1 MSIPRAAHLLVLLSV
16 LAAISL
22 SCGAAAAVL
31 SVYDTDGHELS
42 ADADYY
48 VLPAPRGSGNGGGGG
63 GGLTMAPNGLRCPL
77 FVAQETDPLRKGFPV
92 RFTPLPQQGGNDDD
106 RTVRVASDVRVH
118 FAAVT
123 TCVQTTEWHVSGDG
137 DAPAPLLP
145 SGRRRLVLTGPI
157 RSPSPNGREK
167 VFRVEKHGRGG
178 YKLVWCGGAAGS
190 TSSSCQDLGVFRDDG
205 DRRAWLG
212 TAETDRAHVV
222 VFEKAATVHA

>member
-1 MSIPRAAHLLVLLSV
+1 MGIPRAARLLVLVSV

-22 SCGAAAAVL
+22 SCGAAAAAL
-31 SVYDTDGHELS
+31 PPVYDTDGHELS

-48 VLPAPRGSGNGGGGG
+48 VLPVPHGSGSG

-77 FVAQETDPLRKGFPV
+77 FVAQEADPLRKGFPV
-92 RFTPLPQQGGNDDD
+92 RFTPLPQQGD
-106 RTVRVASDVRVH
+106 RTVRVASDVGVH

-137 DAPAPLLP
+137 DALATAPAPAPVLS
-145 SGRRRLVLTGPI
+145 SGRRLVLTGPV

-178 YKLVWCGGAAGS
+178 YKLVWCGGAASGS

-212 TAETDRAHVV
+212 TTETDRAHAVM
-222 VFEKAATVHA
+222 FEKAATVHA

>member
-22 SCGAAAAVL
+22 SCGAAAAL
-31 SVYDTDGHELS
+31 PVYDTDGHELS

-48 VLPAPRGSGNGGGGG
+48 VLPAPRGSGGGG

-92 RFTPLPQQGGNDDD
+92 RFTPLPQQDQGGNAND
-106 RTVRVASDVRVH
+106 RTVRVNSDVGVH

-145 SGRRRLVLTGPI
+145 SGRRRLVLTGPA

-167 VFRVEKHGRGG
+167 VFRVEKHSRGG
-178 YKLVWCGGAAGS
+178 YKLVWCGAAGS
-190 TSSSCQDLGVFRDDG
+190 GSTSSCQDLGVVRDDG

>member
-16 LAAISL
+16 LAANSL
-22 SCGAAAAVL
+22 SSGAAAAAL
-31 SVYDTDGHELS
+31 PVYDTEGHGLS

-48 VLPAPRGSGNGGGGG
+48 VLPAPRGSG

-77 FVAQETDPLRKGFPV
+77 FVSQETDPLRKGFPV
-92 RFTPLPQQGGNDDD
+92 RFTPLPQKEQQQGGNGDD
-106 RTVRVASDVRVH
+106 RTVRVNSDVGVH

-123 TCVQTTEWHVSGDG
+123 TCVQTTEWHVSGGG

-145 SGRRRLVLTGPI
+145 SGRHRLVLTGPV

-178 YKLVWCGGAAGS
+178 YKLVWCGGAGGS
-190 TSSSCQDLGVFRDDG
+190 TSSCQDLGVFRDDG